1 MRRKRSAALR
11 DVSGVYHVASRLAY
25 EGFHATVAR
34 GSGGRADVLASLPG
48 TSVTAALAVRT
59 TECPPGFGGGGEGK
73 GRVCEWR
80 VGKEAALAD
89 DPGPFV
95 ALVDLGRGREM
106 PGMWVVPSGKIRGYF
121 DSPDEPRPYRY
132 RSSAEELAPHMED
145 WGAIE
150 DRLLGDDATRTAW
163 FDRQELAERYGE
175 EFVEALDAEAS
186 RLLDVQNSITRHMA
200 DERFPAEDLA
210 DASALLSVLFRRWM
224 EEKRQRR
231 REEKRGGTA

>member
-1 MRRKRSAALR
+1 M
-11 DVSGVYHVASRLAY
+11 
-25 EGFHATVAR
+25 
-34 GSGGRADVLASLPG
+34 
-48 TSVTAALAVRT
+48 
-59 TECPPGFGGGGEGK
+59 PPGFGDGAEEED
-73 GRVCEWR
+73 RACEWR
-80 VGKEAALAD
+80 VGREAALAD
-89 DPGPFV
+89 DPGLFV
-95 ALVDLGRGREM
+95 ALVDLKRAGEL
-106 PGMWVVPSGKIRGYF
+106 PQAWVVPSAAISGHF
-121 DSPDEPRPYRY
+121 ASLDEPRPYRY